1 MQSQR
6 RLEVGDF
13 LGKLGICAI
22 FATGAALKLRKI
34 FQTLN
39 DWSSSTASETKLLTV
54 LSDAASLIFLTL
66 VIAVAFFRLRPVNS
80 AAGFEPRFTALAGTF
95 LLVSL
100 GVLPA
105 AETPPVLVTL
115 LGLSCI
121 VVGSLLSAYVLS
133 WLGRSFS
140 IMAEARKLITGGP
153 YSIVRHPLYLTEGIA
168 MIGMVLLHW
177 SLLAVLLGLIQTAL
191 QLRRIHNEEKILRE
205 AFPEYAAYAERTPRL
220 VPAIMTPGRL
230 L

>member
-13 LGKLGICAI
+13 LGKLGICGF
-22 FATGAALKLRKI
+22 FATGVALKVRKI
-34 FQTLN
+34 FQTLSE
-39 DWSSSTASETKLLTV
+39 WSSSAASETKLLTV

-66 VIAVAFFRLRPVNS
+66 VIAVVFFRLRPVSS
-80 AAGFEPRFTALAGTF
+80 ASGFEPRFTALAGTF
-95 LLVSL
+95 LLMSL

-105 AETPPVLVTL
+105 SETPPVLVTL

-121 VVGSLLSAYVLS
+121 VVGSLLSVYVLS

-153 YSIVRHPLYLTEGIA
+153 YSIVRHPLYVTEGIA
-168 MIGMVLLHW
+168 ILGMVLLHW
-177 SLLAVLLGLIQTAL
+177 SLLAALLGLIQTAL

-205 AFPEYAAYAERTPRL
+205 AFPEYAAYAKRTPRL
-220 VPAIMTPGRL
+220 VPAIITPRRSM
-230 L
+230 